1 MRKCSHTT
9 IPVARNRNLP
19 PGRRYAIELTS
30 EDLVS
35 LASIFREKRVT
46 FLIMLLTVNIFLA
59 AVGAS
64 SATVL
69 EQVDVFTQ
77 HTPAAWGTNYY
88 CHRIPSAIQTPDG
101 AVHIFAESRIAP
113 AGYNG
118 SCAKLDDEPPG
129 RDDVTMRKSTDSGAQ
144 GPFPAS
150 PRFRLP
156 AACRP

>member
-1 MRKCSHTT
+1 MSFLDVDCTAGLGACFDE
-9 IPVARNRNLP
+9 I
-19 PGRRYAIELTS
+19 GLTA
-30 EDLVS
+30 EECWD
-35 LASIFREKRVT
+35 
-46 FLIMLLTVNIFLA
+46 
-59 AVGAS
+59 
-64 SATVL
+64 L